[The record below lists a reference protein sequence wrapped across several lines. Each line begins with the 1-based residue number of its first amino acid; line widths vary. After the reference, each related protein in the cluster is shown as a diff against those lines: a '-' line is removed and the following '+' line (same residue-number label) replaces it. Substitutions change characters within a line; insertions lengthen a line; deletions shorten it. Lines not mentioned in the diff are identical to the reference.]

1 MPKAWGFCGF
11 FVVEFWLAQ
20 FAPGRFAILVAL
32 SGQLQV
38 VRMPS
43 GRLVKSM
50 ACGKEHCIV
59 VTYDGNAYAWGKGDK
74 AGLSCFHH
82 LMAPCYF
89 LDIM

>member
-11 FVVEFWLAQ
+11 FVVEF
-20 FAPGRFAILVAL
+20 APGRFAILVVL
-32 SGQLQV
+32 CGQLQV

-74 AGLSCFHH
+74 AGLGHVS
-82 LMAPCYF
+82 
-89 LDIM
+89 II